1 MIFNLIDCRCHAV
14 RLWLAL
20 VLTMMAGSAW
30 AQTTELSTEEIQTLT
45 FMREEEKLARDVY
58 LTLND
63 IWAQPVLANIAESE
77 QRHMDAMLALLD
89 QYQLADPASLEVGIF
104 NNTDLQA
111 LYEQLIA
118 RGRQSA
124 LEALYVGAAIEE
136 IDILDLQRAI
146 AETNHTDL
154 QQSYENLLAGSNNH
168 LRAFVRNIENQGLVY
183 EPQYL
188 SVEQLEAI
196 LAAPTQRTNPRNRGQ
211 NSGRGR

>member
-1 MIFNLIDCRCHAV
+1 MIFKLIDCHCRVV
-14 RLWLAL
+14 RLWLTL
-20 VLTMMAGSAW
+20 VLATVAGGAW
-30 AQTTELSTEEIQTLT
+30 AQTAELGTEEIQTLS

-58 LTLND
+58 LTLNNL
-63 IWAQPVLANIAESE
+63 WAQPVLANIAESE
-77 QRHMDAMLALLD
+77 QRHMDAMLALLN
-89 QYQLADPASLEVGIF
+89 QYRLADPASPELGIF

-124 LEALYVGAAIEE
+124 LDALYVGAAIEE

-146 AETNHTDL
+146 AETNHADL

-188 SVEQLEAI
+188 SIEQLETI
-196 LAAPTQRTNPRNRGQ
+196 LATPTQRTNPRGRNQ
-211 NSGRGR
+211 NGRRGR

>member
-1 MIFNLIDCRCHAV
+1 MIFKLMDYRCGV
-14 RLWLAL
+14 IPSWLAL
-20 VLTMMAGSAW
+20 ILTIVVGNAW

-63 IWAQPVLANIAESE
+63 IWAQPVLANIAKSE

-89 QYQLADPASLEVGIF
+89 QYRLADPASPEVGIF
-104 NNTDLQA
+104 SNTDLQA

-146 AETNHTDL
+146 AETNHADL

-196 LAAPTQRTNPRNRGQ
+196 LAAPTQRTNPRNRNQ
-211 NSGRGR
+211 NGGRGR

>member
-30 AQTTELSTEEIQTLT
+30 AQTTDLSTEEIQTLS

-58 LTLND
+58 LTLNAR
-63 IWAQPVLANIAESE
+63 WAQPVLANIAESE

-89 QYQLADPASLEVGIF
+89 QYQLADPASPEVGIF

>member
-1 MIFNLIDCRCHAV
+1 MIFKLMDYRCGVVRSWLGLI
-14 RLWLAL
+14 
-20 VLTMMAGSAW
+20 LTIVVGNAW

-63 IWAQPVLANIAESE
+63 IWTQPVLANIAKSE

-89 QYQLADPASLEVGIF
+89 QYQLADPASPEVGIF

-124 LEALYVGAAIEE
+124 LDALYVGAAIEE

-146 AETNHTDL
+146 AETHHADL

-188 SVEQLEAI
+188 SVEQLEVI
-196 LAAPTQRTNPRNRGQ
+196 LAAPTQRTNSGNRGQ

>member
-1 MIFNLIDCRCHAV
+1 MIFKLMDYRCGVV
-14 RLWLAL
+14 RSWLAL
-20 VLTMMAGSAW
+20 ILTIVVGNAW
-30 AQTTELSTEEIQTLT
+30 AQTAELSTGEIQTLT

-63 IWAQPVLANIAESE
+63 IWAQPVLANIAKSE

-89 QYQLADPASLEVGIF
+89 QYRLADPASPEVGVF

-111 LYEQLIA
+111 LYEQLVA

-196 LAAPTQRTNPRNRGQ
+196 LTAPTQRTNPRGRNQ
-211 NSGRGR
+211 NGRRGR

>member
-1 MIFNLIDCRCHAV
+1 MIFKLMDYRCHAV

-30 AQTTELSTEEIQTLT
+30 AQTTDLSTEEIQTLT

-58 LTLND
+58 LTLNAR
-63 IWAQPVLANIAESE
+63 WAQPVLANIAESE

-211 NSGRGR
+211 NGGQGR